1 MDSADATAARADPS
15 RRVWPALLLA
25 PSLALGHLSLAYA
38 LVSPACSTQSVGNLQ
53 ALAAV
58 SLLLTMA
65 MTGHAWLVWIG
76 LTPRPRSHDE
86 RRGTESEATR
96 SDARGRFL
104 ALVATLSGAF
114 SSLAIAA
121 MTLPLW
127 LLSPCG

>member
-1 MDSADATAARADPS
+1 VASANATAAHADPS

-38 LVSPACSTQSVGNLQ
+38 LVSPACSTQSGDKLL

-58 SLLLTMA
+58 SLLLTLA
-65 MTGHAWLVWIG
+65 MTWHAWRIWIG
-76 LTPRPRSHDE
+76 LTPRQRPQVE

-96 SDARGRFL
+96 PEARSRFL

-114 SSLAIAA
+114 SSLVIAA